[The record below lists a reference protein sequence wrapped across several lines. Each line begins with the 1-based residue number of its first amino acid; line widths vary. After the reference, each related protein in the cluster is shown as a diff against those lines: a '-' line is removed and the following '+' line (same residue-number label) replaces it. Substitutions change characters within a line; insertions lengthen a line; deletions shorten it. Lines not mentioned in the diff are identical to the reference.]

1 MEQLELAANAQEFD
15 EQIQLHRV
23 SKYGS
28 QLFVEPEKVDQ
39 DATPKQE
46 DVLAR
51 SASPSPSINCGR
63 SDQQQPIKDR
73 GWAAWRF
80 LLASAATE
88 FMVWG
93 ASYGYGS
100 FQDYHQHNA
109 DSPFHH
115 SSITALSAIGTLL
128 LGGQHFIPL
137 ITVGLYSMF
146 PSLVKRF
153 SMICVVS
160 SALCLLIASF
170 SNSVALLIIF
180 QGLLLGAFGGNLFTA
195 TILWLPNWWDARRG
209 FATACIFGGSALGG
223 VVWPIIFTQLLERV
237 GFRWTLRCWA
247 LIQLLVSGAAII
259 ALSPGKRLEPVT
271 KPIRWKEVI
280 PGFPR
285 SLLSTLTLLNAIV
298 LTAQTTA
305 WYSISLNISNYA
317 TSMGLDS
324 STSTGIL
331 SAHNASAALTY
342 PILAL
347 LIDRFSYPLIMA
359 TSAALCATFTF
370 LVFGFA
376 GSSLTKIIIYVVFF
390 GISGG
395 GFSSFLT
402 PVSRDIPDRSH
413 SHEFSLRFLYLVFI
427 RGVAAML
434 GPLVAVQFYPDQLG
448 KPSTYGSFGFTGFIV
463 FIGGAFVV
471 SFAGCIA
478 VFIFKKWVQP
488 KQARKAATSGS
499 ATQQSAHQQS

>member
-1 MEQLELAANAQEFD
+1 MEQLELAAHAQEFD
-15 EQIQLHRV
+15 KQIQLHQLTRN
-23 SKYGS
+23 GS
-28 QLFVEPEKVDQ
+28 PLKELTQTSATKEKSEPEVHAGRAPDPVP
-39 DATPKQE
+39 A
-46 DVLAR
+46 
-51 SASPSPSINCGR
+51 ASICCNLEEEHVV
-63 SDQQQPIKDR
+63 KDR
-73 GWAAWRF
+73 GWAAWTF

-100 FQDYHQHNA
+100 FQDYHQHNP
-109 DSPFHH
+109 DSPFHD

-137 ITVGLYSMF
+137 ITVGLYTIF

-153 SMICVVS
+153 SLACVVG

-170 SNSVALLIIF
+170 SNSVALLIVF
-180 QGLLLGAFGGNLFTA
+180 QGLLLGVFGGNLFTA
-195 TILWLPNWWDARRG
+195 TILWLPNWWDTRRG

-223 VVWPIIFTQLLERV
+223 VAWPIIFTQLLERV

-247 LIQLLVSGAAII
+247 LIQFVVSGAAIV
-259 ALSPGKRLEPVT
+259 ALRPGRRLESASR
-271 KPIRWKEVI
+271 PIRWRGIV

-285 SLLSTLTLLNAIV
+285 SLLSTLTLLNAVV

-317 TSMGLDS
+317 TSMGLSS

-359 TSAALCATFTF
+359 TSAFLCATFTF

-376 GSSLTKIIIYVVFF
+376 GSSFTKIMLYVVFF

-413 SHEFSLRFLYLVFI
+413 SHEFSLRFLYLVFV

-434 GPLVAVQFYPDQLG
+434 GPLIAVQFYPDKLG
-448 KPSTYGSFGFTGFIV
+448 GPSAYGSFGFTGFIV

-471 SFAGCIA
+471 CFIGCIA
-478 VFIFKKWVQP
+478 VFIYKRWTQS
-488 KQARKAATSGS
+488 RS
-499 ATQQSAHQQS
+499 ACTPVH